1 MPQVAPYAPMRLFA
15 IGAGQLLNNRTLTIG
30 PHDDVEILKW
40 ENAPLHFF
48 MSVLGISFTNGIL
61 PYVGLVVN
69 FDRKL
74 DVADWTAEEY
84 EHVLGLNATK
94 TALPLYGAAAFT
106 MPLLIT
112 TWPSQIG
119 TI

>member
-1 MPQVAPYAPMRLFA
+1 MRLFA